1 MGLNCLLLSWF
12 QENFSNGPSFKRDNR
27 RLTYAIVNIRIYF
40 SMQIGIE
47 NKKDQLIIA
56 SAGAG
61 LAIGVFA
68 ILRFKRKRQTKCQTG
83 QLTPDTLPKNAYD
96 AVIAGAGKN

>member
-1 MGLNCLLLSWF
+1 MHI
-12 QENFSNGPSFKRDNR
+12 D
-27 RLTYAIVNIRIYF
+27 
-40 SMQIGIE
+40 IG

-56 SAGAG
+56 GAGAG
-61 LAIGVFA
+61 LAVGVFA

-96 AVIAGAGKN
+96 ALIVGAGKN